1 MCKRAESEAL
11 AGPQGKQAS
20 GGPGSGE
27 GVREQ
32 AVLPWPQAWVRAGQL
47 VLMDLAGPNRL
58 SQQQHLQNKASSG

>member
-11 AGPQGKQAS
+11 AGPQGKQTS

-32 AVLPWPQAWVRAGQL
+32 TVLPWPQAWVRAGQL
-47 VLMDLAGPNRL
+47 VLMHLAGPNLL
-58 SQQQHLQNKASSG
+58 SKQQHLQSIVCSG